1 MRRPCLLSEAKAP
14 ASRERI
20 LRAAIEV
27 MRAGGVG
34 ATTTRA
40 IAANAGVS
48 EALIYRYFKN
58 KIDVLR
64 TAVREQVTPEF
75 WDVINA
81 LPAAGSSECPA
92 LTVQRIARA
101 ALRYYHD
108 LVPLLAAVFS
118 DSALIEW
125 YRTSL
130 IEHDAGPHRAIRI
143 VGEYLAAEQCAGH
156 LAPTLDPTAAAQ
168 MLLGACFQ
176 QVFFTFT
183 VGVERLSFDDEH
195 LVVAVAGNIAPNT
208 LPGSRECTAISLK

>member
-1 MRRPCLLSEAKAP
+1 
-14 ASRERI
+14 
-20 LRAAIEV
+20 
-27 MRAGGVG
+27 MRASGVSA
-34 ATTTRA
+34 ATTRV
-40 IAANAGVS
+40 IAAHAGVS
-48 EALIYRYFKN
+48 EALIYRYFEN

-75 WDVINA
+75 WEVINA
-81 LPAAGSSECPA
+81 LPAVSGSERPA
-92 LTVQRIARA
+92 LMVQRIARA

-143 VGEYLAAEQCAGH
+143 VGAYLAMEQSAGR
-156 LAPTLDPTAAAQ
+156 LAATLNPTAAAQ
-168 MLLGACFQ
+168 MVLGACFQ

-183 VGVERLSFDDEH
+183 VGAERLSFDDEE
-195 LVVAVAGNIAPNT
+195 LVLAVAGNIAPDVSADV
-208 LPGSRECTAISLK
+208 PVQPD

>member
-1 MRRPCLLSEAKAP
+1 VEKPSA
-14 ASRERI
+14 RERI
-20 LRAAIEV
+20 LAAAIEV
-27 MRAGGVG
+27 MRASGVSA
-34 ATTTRA
+34 ATTRV
-40 IAANAGVS
+40 IAAHAGVS
-48 EALIYRYFKN
+48 EALIYRYFEN

-75 WDVINA
+75 WEVINA
-81 LPAAGSSECPA
+81 LPAVSGSERPA
-92 LTVQRIARA
+92 LMVQRIARA

-143 VGEYLAAEQCAGH
+143 VGAYLAMEQSAGR
-156 LAPTLDPTAAAQ
+156 LAATLNPTAAAQ
-168 MLLGACFQ
+168 MVLGACFQ

-183 VGVERLSFDDEH
+183 VGAERLSFDDEE
-195 LVVAVAGNIAPNT
+195 LVLAVAGNIAPDVSADVSVQ
-208 LPGSRECTAISLK
+208 PD

>member
-81 LPAAGSSECPA
+81 LPAAGGSECPA
-92 LTVQRIARA
+92 LTVQRVARA

-143 VGEYLAAEQCAGH
+143 VGEYLAAEQRAGR
-156 LAPTLDPTAAAQ
+156 LTATLDPTAAAQ

-183 VGVERLSFDDEH
+183 VGAERLSFDDER
-195 LVVAVAGNIAPNT
+195 LVVAVAGNIAP
-208 LPGSRECTAISLK
+208 SRDTKPSTYAPPA

>member
-1 MRRPCLLSEAKAP
+1 
-14 ASRERI
+14 
-20 LRAAIEV
+20 
-27 MRAGGVG
+27 MRARGVG

-40 IAANAGVS
+40 IAAQAGVS
-48 EALIYRYFKN
+48 EALIYKYFEN
-58 KIDVLR
+58 KIAVLR

-75 WDVINA
+75 WDVIDA
-81 LPAAGSSECPA
+81 LPATAGTERTA
-92 LTVQRIARA
+92 VTVQRIGRA

-125 YRTSL
+125 YRSSL

-143 VGEYLAAEQCAGH
+143 VGAYLAGEQRAGRI
-156 LAPTLDPTAAAQ
+156 AATLDPAAAAQ

-183 VGVERLSFDDEH
+183 VGAERLSFDDEH
-195 LVVAVAGNIAPNT
+195 LIVAVAGNIAP
-208 LPGSRECTAISLK
+208 G

>member
-1 MRRPCLLSEAKAP
+1 
-14 ASRERI
+14 
-20 LRAAIEV
+20 

-64 TAVREQVTPEF
+64 TAVHEQVTPEF
-75 WDVINA
+75 WEVIDA
-81 LPAAGSSECPA
+81 LPAAGAGESPA

-130 IEHDAGPHRAIRI
+130 IELDAGPHRAIRI
-143 VGEYLAAEQCAGH
+143 VGEYLAAEQRAGR
-156 LAPTLDPTAAAQ
+156 LATTLDPAAAAQ

-176 QVFFTFT
+176 HVFFTFT
-183 VGVERLSFDDEH
+183 VGAERLFFDDER
-195 LVVAVAGNIAPNT
+195 LIIAVAGNIAP
-208 LPGSRECTAISLK
+208 PQDAPSSP

>member
-1 MRRPCLLSEAKAP
+1 MRRPCLLSESKAS
-14 ASRERI
+14 ASREKI

-40 IAANAGVS
+40 IAAAAGVS

-81 LPAAGSSECPA
+81 LPAAGGSERPA

-130 IEHDAGPHRAIRI
+130 VEHDAGPHRAIRI
-143 VGEYLAAEQCAGH
+143 VGEYLAAEQRAGR
-156 LAPTLDPTAAAQ
+156 LATTLDPTAAAQ

-195 LVVAVAGNIAPNT
+195 LVVAIAGNIVPDT
-208 LPGSRECTAISLK
+208 SLR

>member
-1 MRRPCLLSEAKAP
+1 MRTR
-14 ASRERI
+14 
-20 LRAAIEV
+20 
-27 MRAGGVG
+27 GVG
-34 ATTTRA
+34 AATTRA
-40 IAANAGVS
+40 IAAHAGVS
-48 EALIYRYFKN
+48 EALIYRYFEN

-64 TAVREQVTPEF
+64 TAVHEQVTPEF

-81 LPAAGSSECPA
+81 LPAGGGDERPL

-143 VGEYLAAEQCAGH
+143 VGAYFAEEQRAGRIAA
-156 LAPTLDPTAAAQ
+156 TLDPVAAAQ

-183 VGVERLSFDDEH
+183 VGAERLSFADEH
-195 LVVAVAGNIAPNT
+195 LVVAVAGNIAPD
-208 LPGSRECTAISLK
+208 L